1 MPVIVDA
8 DSTRASALAT
18 SVGHGSHVVSTIEQ
32 VDAWLARRPNEYAVL
47 VGPEVGLDQAMAMA
61 DRLRLSR
68 PGLGV
73 LLLRSQVTTDVMA
86 AAIRAGIREVLA
98 IGDHEALSTAVERA
112 RETFNAIHG
121 PTASDANEGR
131 VITVFSPKGGVGKT
145 TVAVNLAVALARLG
159 HKVGLIDA
167 DIYGPNVPTM
177 LGATRQPN
185 IIGENR
191 IEPILAHGVKFI
203 SIGLISPGDKP
214 LVMRGPMLH
223 QIIRQFLQQ
232 VEWGEL
238 DFLIIDLPPGTGD
251 VVISLVQTVPLTGA
265 VVVSTGSSVALEDAR
280 KALEMFHQ
288 VKVEVLGMVEN
299 MSQMTLPSG
308 EVIDVFGAGG
318 TERTAAQFGLDFLG
332 ALELNPTIR
341 EGGDKGIPVALAGP
355 ESKLAA
361 EFYAVARR
369 VADKARE
376 IASKDEDVLEIS

>member
-1 MPVIVDA
+1 M
-8 DSTRASALAT
+8 
-18 SVGHGSHVVSTIEQ
+18 GHMGAGVPPAPQPLPGVAHVV
-32 VDAWLARRPNEYAVL
+32 AV
-47 VGPEVGLDQAMAMA
+47 GSG
-61 DRLRLSR
+61 
-68 PGLGV
+68 
-73 LLLRSQVTTDVMA
+73 
-86 AAIRAGIREVLA
+86 
-98 IGDHEALSTAVERA
+98 
-112 RETFNAIHG
+112 
-121 PTASDANEGR
+121 
-131 VITVFSPKGGVGKT
+131 KGGVGKT
-145 TVAVNLAVALARLG
+145 TVAVNLSVALAKLG
-159 HKVGLIDA
+159 YKVGLIDA

-185 IIGENR
+185 IVGENR
-191 IEPILAHGVKFI
+191 IEPVLAHGVKFI

-265 VVVSTGSSVALEDAR
+265 IVVSTGSNVALEDAR

-299 MSQMTLPSG
+299 MSQMTLPNG

-318 TERTAAQFGLDFLG
+318 TERTAAQFGLPFLG

-341 EGGDKGIPVALAGP
+341 EGGDKGLPIALAGP
-355 ESKLAA
+355 DSKLAS
-361 EFYAVARR
+361 EVYAIARR
-369 VADKARE
+369 IADKAKD
-376 IASKDEDVLEIS
+376 IASKSENVFEIS